1 MFPHVPMFPPLPD
14 SDDEMM
20 IRMENCSSKVW
31 YAYRSGLAKNLQPY
45 IFAEAEAIR
54 DAFALVSFAPLSMS
68 RLVKILRQMERADP
82 SGMFARSL
90 EASVNWHI
98 RGMEKKG
105 IVSLE

>member
-1 MFPHVPMFPPLPD
+1 MFPPLPESD

-20 IRMENCSSKVW
+20 IRMQNCSSKVW

-54 DAFALVSFAPLSMS
+54 DAFALVSFAPLTMP
-68 RLVKILRQMERADP
+68 RLINILRQMQQADQN
-82 SGMFARSL
+82 GMFARCL
-90 EASVNWHI
+90 EASVHWHI
-98 RGMEKKG
+98 FGMEKKG

>member
-1 MFPHVPMFPPLPD
+1 MFPHVPMFPPLPE

-20 IRMENCSSKVW
+20 IRMQNCSSKVW
-31 YAYRSGLAKNLQPY
+31 YAYRSGLGKTAQPY

-54 DAFALVSFAPLSMS
+54 DAFALVSFAPLTMT
-68 RLVKILRQMERADP
+68 RLIRILRQMQQADP

-105 IVSLE
+105 IVTME